1 MLQSNY
7 KERNV
12 TKHLIAKEKD
22 MIKRTILGILVV
34 LTACGSNT
42 PAEPPVAA
50 AEASGNTSAL
60 DAEPPTEPT
69 EAGSITLTEPSEEP
83 AAEPVA
89 EASGSTPTEA
99 FVEPTA
105 EPPVEA
111 GDTVSTLDEDYPDSV
126 PVFMQLVV
134 GTMMLEE
141 TGNEVTAE
149 QAQELLP
156 LWQMF
161 RAIRRGDAPPS
172 LEEIAAITDQIIQVM
187 TPEQLGVIQGMRLV
201 QDDVRAFTL
210 DNNIPQ
216 GTGSGGSGGGGMSP
230 GGGGMGSGGGNQSLS
245 PEEQRERMIIGGG
258 KSLVDELI
266 RRLEIWAG

>member
-1 MLQSNY
+1 M
-7 KERNV
+7 
-12 TKHLIAKEKD
+12 TKHQIVKEKN
-22 MIKRTILGILVV
+22 MTRTILGILVV
-34 LTACGSNT
+34 LMMALTACGSNP

-50 AEASGNTSAL
+50 AEASG
-60 DAEPPTEPT
+60 DAPASGTEPSTVLT
-69 EAGSITLTEPSEEP
+69 EVSSITPTEPSEEP

-89 EASGSTPTEA
+89 EASGTTPTEA
-99 FVEPTA
+99 PVEPTA

-111 GDTVSTLDEDYPDSV
+111 SGTASTLDEDYPDAL

-134 GTMMLEE
+134 GTMSLEE
-141 TGNEVTAE
+141 TLNVVTAE

-172 LEEIAAITDQIIQVM
+172 LEEINAITDQIIRVM
-187 TPEQLGVIQGMRLV
+187 TPEQLGTIKELQIT

-210 DNNIPQ
+210 NNSIPQ
-216 GTGSGGSGGGGMSP
+216 GSGQGSGGGQMGM
-230 GGGGMGSGGGNQSLS
+230 GGGDTQNLS
-245 PEEQRERMIIGGG
+245 PEERRMRMIMGGG
-258 KSLVDELI
+258 KNLVDELI